1 MTFFTRRA
9 TSLALASL
17 LAACGATASS
27 DSVDPPDAALAP
39 DSSPDASTAC
49 VGNQPPAAPT
59 ILTPALGRL
68 DVTADDLAIAISDY
82 VDPDGDPVRR
92 AVIELWDMDDVGGA
106 DDHVW
111 TAVIDAP
118 GPNLSVTLADG
129 AFEPGYTGL
138 GEWKDYLI
146 RAYYT
151 DDHDGCEG
159 RGEDSPIRTF
169 RTDDGSIAFFDDTQ
183 VKEIRITLS
192 PETIAALNA
201 QAYPPGCV
209 PFERQYYRG
218 DVVVDG
224 VSYPDVG
231 VKTKGGCGSARNLD
245 GKPGFKISLSWDD
258 PEVEGCPE
266 ERRHA
271 GQKTLT
277 LNNNVQDP
285 SQSHERLG
293 YQLYRAM
300 GSPVSRIATVQV
312 YVNDVYYGLY
322 QNLESINRRFVTRN
336 FGSGGGMLYEGTY
349 WCDLYD
355 GNAQDDDSGC
365 LTREFREGACVD
377 DVMEGEDPLT
387 YDPLRGL
394 IAQLDAAQAGGGSF
408 YPEVEAYLAFDDF
421 LSTWAVEAYMAHW
434 DGYNFNIVNNYRF
447 YHDPSVG
454 KWTLI
459 PTGIDQT
466 FNGDINPWGVQGRI
480 AQLCLADQDCKDAY
494 AARLVEVLNKVDELD
509 LPAVSTA
516 IHAQLRPY
524 IEANPGR
531 DQSLSLFDQR
541 NTWTLNFL
549 NGRRAVMENHLVSGG
564 YGAP

>member
-169 RTDDGSIAFFDDTQ
+169 RTDDGSIAFFDDTPGQ
-183 VKEIRITLS
+183 ARSASPVAGDDRGAQRPGLPAGLRAVRAPVLPRRRGGRRRQLS
-192 PETIAALNA
+192 RRRREDQGRLRLGPQLRREARLQDLAVVGR
-201 QAYPPGCV
+201 P
-209 PFERQYYRG
+209 RG
-218 DVVVDG
+218 G
-224 VSYPDVG
+224 
-231 VKTKGGCGSARNLD
+231 
-245 GKPGFKISLSWDD
+245 
-258 PEVEGCPE
+258 GCPE

-336 FGSGGGMLYEGTY
+336 FGSAGGMLYEGTY

-394 IAQLDAAQAGGGSF
+394 IAQLDAAGRRGSF
-408 YPEVEAYLAFDDF
+408 YPEVEAYMAFDDF

-447 YHDPSVG
+447 YHDPSVD

-459 PTGIDQT
+459 RPGIDQT